1 VPTAHPATRRTA
13 RRMGTVSLIV
23 GIVVAAFMV
32 RLVDIQVVRASE
44 LSAESAERRTSTQM
58 LWAERGRILDRNF
71 QALAENADR
80 YDVTASPRHV
90 SDFRR
95 GGVAVSVMDALAE
108 IEAITGTPAAEM
120 YAAVTTDPESDF
132 AYLSKDATT
141 AQYRQVI
148 DLDIPWVYF
157 ERTADRY
164 YPFGSTA
171 GNLTGM
177 MGTDGPL
184 EGVELKWDGCLQAEH
199 GTLTYQ
205 HGADY
210 VKLPGTTQIST
221 PPINGGDVV
230 LTIDSDLQ
238 WFVLQQLASTGQS
251 LGAQSGS
258 AMVVEVATGEIL
270 AAADWPTFDPNDF
283 SNTPQSN
290 LRAATFTSAF
300 EPGSTLKTITMAALL
315 EEGLTYP
322 EEQFEVPATYA
333 IPGGRYIR
341 NAGGGAAG
349 NLTTTGILSRSSN
362 TGTVILGERISPK
375 TLNKYFTKFGF
386 GQSTSVDFLGEQ
398 SGYMQDPDTI
408 DSVTVHTQTFGQGMS
423 STMAQ
428 MASAYQAIANG
439 GEKLPLRMMTGCSQ
453 QDGTFDAVDKG
464 DPERVISEST
474 AKTLISMLET
484 VPQGG
489 TLQYRVNVPGY
500 RIAAKTGTAEI
511 AENGV
516 YGNER
521 MISIAGMVPADDP
534 QFVVVVAFV
543 KPQTNRFSYAAAPV
557 FDEIVTHLVKHYR
570 IPPSSAQPTLPP
582 ITW

>member
-1 VPTAHPATRRTA
+1 MPPAHPSSRRTA
-13 RRMGTVSLIV
+13 RRMGTVSLVV
-23 GIVVAAFMV
+23 GIVVVAFMV
-32 RLVDIQVVRASE
+32 RLVDIQVVRAAD
-44 LSAESAERRTSTQM
+44 LSAESAERRTSTQT

-80 YDVTASPRHV
+80 YDITASPRHV

-95 GGVAVSVMDALAE
+95 DGVTVSVLDALAE
-108 IEAITGTPAAEM
+108 VEAITGTPSAEM
-120 YAAVTTDPESDF
+120 YAAVTADPESDF
-132 AYLSKDATT
+132 AYLSKEATT

-157 ERTADRY
+157 ERNADRY

-177 MGTDGPL
+177 MGTDGAL
-184 EGVELKWDGCLQAEH
+184 EGVELKWDECLQAEH

-210 VKLPGTTQIST
+210 VKLPGTAQIST

-238 WFVLQQLASTGQS
+238 WFVLQQLASTGQA

-258 AMVVEVATGEIL
+258 AMVVEVDSGEIL
-270 AAADWPTFDPNDF
+270 AAADWPTYDPNDF
-283 SNTPQSN
+283 SNTPQSH

-300 EPGSTLKTITMAALL
+300 EPGSTLKTVTMAALI

-322 EEQFEVPATYA
+322 DEKFEVPATYA

-349 NLTTTGILSRSSN
+349 NLTATGILSRSSN
-362 TGTVILGERISPK
+362 TGTVILAERISPK
-375 TLNKYFTKFGF
+375 TLNSYFTRFGF
-386 GQSTSVDFLGEQ
+386 GSSTAVDFLGEQ
-398 SGYMQDPDTI
+398 SGYMQDPDSI

-428 MASAYQAIANG
+428 MAGAYQAIANDG
-439 GEKLPLRMMTGCSQ
+439 YKLPLRMVAGCSG
-453 QDGTFDAVDKG
+453 QDGSFAEVEKG
-464 DPERVISEST
+464 SGAQVVSEST
-474 AKTLISMLET
+474 ARTVISMLET
-484 VPQGG
+484 VPQEG

-516 YGNER
+516 YTDER
-521 MISIAGMVPADDP
+521 MISIAGMVPADNP
-534 QFVVVVAFV
+534 RFVVVVAFV
-543 KPQTNRFSYAAAPV
+543 KPQANRFSYAAAPT

-570 IPPSSAQPTLPP
+570 VPPSAAQPTLPP
-582 ITW
+582 VTW